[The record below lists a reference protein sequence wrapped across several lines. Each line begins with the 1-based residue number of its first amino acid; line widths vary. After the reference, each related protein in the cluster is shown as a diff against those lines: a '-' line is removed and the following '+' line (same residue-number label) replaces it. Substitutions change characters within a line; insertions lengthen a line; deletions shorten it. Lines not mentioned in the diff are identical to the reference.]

1 MREKVEN
8 WLQTKRYNW
17 KDYDL
22 SIIAIVL
29 LLCTIS
35 VYTLSLVSPRECKH
49 QLLGVVLGFILLVV
63 CSMIDY
69 HTLCNYVPI
78 LYVIA
83 TLMAAAT
90 RFSPLGTSGTTD
102 SYRWLDF
109 KIFTF
114 QPSELCK
121 IVLIMALAVF
131 FTKQLENLQ
140 SYKTLFLAVAITI
153 PPTAFILVQSDL
165 SSSLVL
171 ICILIMMVFASGIG
185 WRILGPVT
193 AVIVPVVVAFI
204 WYILQ
209 PGDKLFLQDYQI
221 KRITGFLNPEA
232 NALGTMYQQ
241 NNSILAIAS
250 GKIYGKLLGEGVG
263 TPRGYTKVDVRES
276 DFIWSMIGEEYGF
289 LGCLAILALFSV
301 LIIKCFFAAKRA
313 KDFTGMMIAIGI
325 SSLFCFQ
332 IFFNI
337 GVATRI
343 LPNTGLPLPFL
354 SSGLS
359 SMVSSMMAIGII
371 INIGIQPARGNSSGF
386 IVKTNEGNVF

>member
-8 WLQTKRYNW
+8 WLQAKRYNW
-17 KDYDL
+17 KNYDFSL
-22 SIIAIVL
+22 IVIVI

-49 QLLGVVLGFILLVV
+49 QLFGVVLGFILLLL

-78 LYVIA
+78 LYVVA

-90 RFSPLGTSGTTD
+90 KFSPLGTSGTTD

-185 WRILGPVT
+185 WRILGPVI
-193 AVIVPVVVAFI
+193 AVIVPVSAAFI

-276 DFIWSMIGEEYGF
+276 DFIWSMLGEEYGF

-301 LIIKCFFAAKRA
+301 LIIKCFLAAKRA

-359 SMVSSMMAIGII
+359 SMMSSMMAVGII
-371 INIGIQPARGNSSGF
+371 INIGIQPARGNSGGF
-386 IVKTNEGNVF
+386 TVKTNDRNVF